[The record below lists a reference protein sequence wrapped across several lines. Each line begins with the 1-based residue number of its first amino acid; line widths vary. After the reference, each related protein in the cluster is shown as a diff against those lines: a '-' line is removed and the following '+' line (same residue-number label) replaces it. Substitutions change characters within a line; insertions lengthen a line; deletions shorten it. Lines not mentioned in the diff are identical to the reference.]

1 MAQVLHTSGAGVG
14 IIDPDTDTSIG
25 GVIGTTDLTGDK
37 QVEDGQSIFRPFTDV
52 VQKWRIKDL
61 SLQASLIATS
71 YNSTT
76 PVFLTPGDEL
86 VVLKATSPQTTLS
99 FVDPSTMTVT
109 ATMTTNNHGLCQQM
123 TMSDSSTLWLATTN
137 TSSRAGISQIDVTT
151 RTVTNT
157 YNLSSVTSFSDCC
170 LYYGGDLYVSVRIG
184 TGVFDANP
192 DLLLKVSI
200 TTGAVIG
207 TCTLPNQY
215 RVFNLLQAG
224 GYLFTSSPNT
234 ADVYRIDPS
243 SMTIA
248 DTYTASSADPTITTD
263 GISVWMGNA
272 AIRKIVGSTGSSTVL
287 TQTGSPFWMSGDYEF
302 STITPRGLGGWGV
315 GETKGEQ

>member
-25 GVIGTTDLTGDK
+25 SVIGTTDLTGDK

-61 SLQASLIATS
+61 SLQASLTATS
-71 YNSTT
+71 YSSST

-137 TSSRAGISQIDVTT
+137 TSNRAGISEINVTT

-170 LYYGGDLYVSVRIG
+170 LYYGGDLYVSVRVG
-184 TGVFDANP
+184 TGSFDTNP

-243 SMTIA
+243 SMTIV

-263 GISVWMGNA
+263 GNSVWMGNA
-272 AIRKIVGSTGSSTVL
+272 AIRKIVGSTGSSSVL
-287 TQTGSPFWMSGDYEF
+287 TQTGSPFWMSGKY
-302 STITPRGLGGWGV
+302 SLGGWVV
-315 GETKGEQ
+315 GAIGF